1 MSQPIFLKQ
10 GTLRDAADS
19 ADDQVSAFKMQ
30 LDNSMEH
37 NKTLLTIIEN
47 LARCAT
53 LIAQDNQY
61 LNEQAS
67 ALQQETARLDR
78 EIRNIMQ
85 RNEELEKRCK
95 TNAVAI
101 K

>member
-1 MSQPIFLKQ
+1 
-10 GTLRDAADS
+10 
-19 ADDQVSAFKMQ
+19 MQ

-37 NKTLLTIIEN
+37 NKTLLSVIEN

-61 LNEQAS
+61 LNEQS
-67 ALQQETARLDR
+67 LNLQQEAGRLDR
-78 EIRNIMQ
+78 EIQKLRR
-85 RNEELEKRCK
+85 RNEELEKK
-95 TNAVAI
+95 NSESAVSV